1 MTITQPAEKITKN
14 QTDLQKIIFEDWDAV
29 SEMVNDPSYSQV
41 VVFVDSNTEKLCLFT
56 FFEHIDRQVRVISV
70 PAGEEHKTL
79 DTCAFVYEQ
88 MIRKNIDRESL
99 GVLIGGGMVGD
110 LAGYCCATYMRG
122 IPFITLPTTL
132 LSQVDACV
140 GGKLGVDVKGLK
152 NVVGVFQEPEKVFV
166 FQSFLKTLP
175 QVQVRN
181 GFAEVIKHWLI
192 ADQKSF
198 YEATK
203 EVNTYDINPEKWVA
217 SSIRTK
223 LSITTKDPKEVGL
236 RKILNFGH
244 TIGHAIET
252 TGLMRG
258 VPVLHGEAIAVGM
271 ICESYISY
279 RMDFL
284 TEDENFAI
292 RQFIISVFGHNP
304 KWVSEPEQL
313 VELMYKDKKNRSGQ
327 IRFSLLDGIGKSVFN
342 QEVPE
347 EIIYESLYFYK
358 QKW

>member
-1 MTITQPAEKITKN
+1 MILTQPVVKAAKN
-14 QTDLQKIIFEDWDAV
+14 QTEQQKIIFEDWESVRDI
-29 SEMVNDPSYSQV
+29 VNDPKYSQV

-79 DTCAFVYEQ
+79 DTCAYVYEQ

-122 IPFITLPTTL
+122 IPFVSLPTTL

-198 YEATK
+198 YEAGK
-203 EVNTYDINPEKWVA
+203 EVFSYDKNPEKWVA

-223 LSITTKDPKEVGL
+223 LDITTKDPKETGL

-252 TGLMRG
+252 SGLIKG
-258 VPVLHGEAIAVGM
+258 IPILHGEAIAVGM

-279 RMDFL
+279 RMNLL
-284 TEDENFAI
+284 TEGENFAI

-313 VELMYKDKKNRSGQ
+313 VDLMHKDKKNRNGK
-327 IRFSLLDGIGKSVFN
+327 IRFSLLEGIGNAVYN
-342 QEVPE
+342 WEVPE